1 MTHHNQ
7 HHIVGAQR
15 RGHAALSLPC
25 FTVKQRQQQ
34 IRAGRLNVGG
44 GWRYATQAEGSVDN
58 NGQCFTVKKK
68 GPVMSRAK
76 VVLR

>member
-34 IRAGRLNVGG
+34 IRAGQGRAGRLNVG

-68 GPVMSRAK
+68 APS
-76 VVLR
+76 